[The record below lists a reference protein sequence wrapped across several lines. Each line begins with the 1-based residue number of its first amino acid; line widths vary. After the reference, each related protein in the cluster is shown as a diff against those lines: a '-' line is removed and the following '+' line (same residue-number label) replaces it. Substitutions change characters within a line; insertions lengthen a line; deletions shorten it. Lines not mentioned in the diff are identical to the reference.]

1 MLTLKSVFGLLVVP
15 GLLLAAM
22 SASAST
28 YYFGDLTSRT
38 LSTGT
43 TPGSVSGTLT
53 TPDGTIG
60 ITYSG
65 DVTTATQVNN
75 TGVNYYAGFE
85 SVYENSAVSNL
96 PTTKDLIALSES
108 YTAMP
113 ERPDIFI
120 TDYESYPGHSKS
132 WPRPQARKL

>member
-1 MLTLKSVFGLLVVP
+1 MLTLKSVFGLSVVP
-15 GLLLAAM
+15 GLLLTAM

-43 TPGSVSGTLT
+43 TPGSASGTLT
-53 TPDGTIG
+53 TPSGTID

-75 TGVNYYAGFE
+75 TGVNYYAGFSGLRKFRRIE
-85 SVYENSAVSNL
+85 PA
-96 PTTKDLIALSES
+96 DDQRS
-108 YTAMP
+108 YCAK
-113 ERPDIFI
+113 RKLHCNAKCPDIFI

-132 WPRPQARKL
+132 GPRPQARKL